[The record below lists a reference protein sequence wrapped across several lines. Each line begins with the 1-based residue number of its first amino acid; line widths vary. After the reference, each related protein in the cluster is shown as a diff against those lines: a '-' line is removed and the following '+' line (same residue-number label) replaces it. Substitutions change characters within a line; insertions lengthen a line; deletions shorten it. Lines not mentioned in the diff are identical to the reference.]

1 MDINTNLKVEEISN
15 FRDLL
20 TKEAQKVYD
29 TKYQHTIIEVNEITE
44 HGLTRRYL
52 ICQYFMIVI
61 DPKDREEAVKRMAG
75 VFDLLVKENMILG
88 MMVNAMTLPLVPDQE
103 QERLALMMYV
113 FPSLKSRRMASNL
126 PGEDDI
132 ADKQKQILNQ
142 FLKVDAFVNEGGLGT
157 ADWKQLPQ

>member
-20 TKEAQKVYD
+20 TEKAQKVYD
-29 TKYQHTIIEVNEITE
+29 TKYHNTIIEVSEIAE
-44 HGLTRRYL
+44 HGLTWRYL
-52 ICQYFMIVI
+52 VCQYFMIVI
-61 DPKDREEAVKRMAG
+61 DPKDRKEAVKRMAG
-75 VFDLLVKENMILG
+75 VFDLLVKENMIIG

-103 QERLALMMYV
+103 QDRLALMMYV
-113 FPSLKSRRMASNL
+113 YPSLKSRKIAADL
-126 PGEDDI
+126 PGEGSI
-132 ADKQKQILNQ
+132 VDKQKQILNQ